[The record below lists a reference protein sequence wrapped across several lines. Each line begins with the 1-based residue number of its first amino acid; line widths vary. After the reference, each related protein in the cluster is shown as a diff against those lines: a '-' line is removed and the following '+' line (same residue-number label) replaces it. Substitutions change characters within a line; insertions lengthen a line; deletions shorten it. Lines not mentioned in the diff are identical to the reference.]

1 MLQSMGL
8 QIVRHNSVTEQQVQ
22 PWSYTLRSSLI
33 KWGRPE
39 NTLGKENELHE
50 KSRDSGKSHI
60 RKGIFAFVKQVIS
73 IFVFKLTVVILVL
86 RHSVT
91 SNSLPPRGLQL
102 TRLLCPWDSPSKNTR
117 MGCHFLFQG
126 IFPTQRL
133 NLHLLCKL
141 GNKNTCYLFNKSK
154 SPYAC
159 QSLM

>member
-60 RKGIFAFVKQVIS
+60 RKGIFAFVKQVTS
-73 IFVFKLTVVILVL
+73 IFV
-86 RHSVT
+86 
-91 SNSLPPRGLQL
+91 
-102 TRLLCPWDSPSKNTR
+102 SKFT
-117 MGCHFLFQG
+117 
-126 IFPTQRL
+126 
-133 NLHLLCKL
+133 
-141 GNKNTCYLFNKSK
+141 
-154 SPYAC
+154 
-159 QSLM
+159 